1 MQFDF
6 VKQCLHLLRDGG
18 VHICL
23 DTSGWGG
30 HAAELAPLVDLF
42 LWDIKHT
49 DAEKHRALTGVELA
63 PIRQS
68 LRKTDERGVK
78 IRIRCPIIPEVNA
91 TEEHLRA
98 VGKIAQPLKHL
109 EGIDLVPY
117 HPLGLSKSAALGR
130 RCAGI
135 PAFDGGRKSLPP
147 ERFTGRCPSA
157 RSVVIKKQRALPAE
171 AQICREGL
179 LRYKGQRKVVIFSSS
194 TRPESTR
201 MRRTERSETRRG
213 TLGRVTET
221 FSPESPHS
229 PSSVSSCSMHR

>member
-1 MQFDF
+1 MRREKCAACGNCARECPTGALELRGETCTPEELLDLVCRDRPFYEQSGGGVTFSGGEPLMQFDF

-30 HAAELAPLVDLF
+30 HAAEFAPLVDLF

-63 PIRQS
+63 PILQS
-68 LRKTDERGVK
+68 LRKTDERGAK

-117 HPLGLSKSAALGR
+117 HPLGMSKSAALGVDAPEYR
-130 RCAGI
+130 LLTVEEK
-135 PAFDGGRKSLPP
+135 AFLL
-147 ERFTGRCPSA
+147 
-157 RSVVIKKQRALPAE
+157 SVLQ
-171 AQICREGL
+171 G
-179 LRYKGQRKVVIFSSS
+179 
-194 TRPESTR
+194 
-201 MRRTERSETRRG
+201 
-213 TLGRVTET
+213 
-221 FSPESPHS
+221 
-229 PSSVSSCSMHR
+229 SVQVPVQWL

>member
-1 MQFDF
+1 MCTVQ
-6 VKQCLHLLRDGG
+6 QCLHLLRDGG

-63 PIRQS
+63 PILQS
-68 LRKTDERGVK
+68 LRKTDERGAK

-117 HPLGLSKSAALGR
+117 HPLGMSKSAALGVDAPEYR
-130 RCAGI
+130 LLTAEEK
-135 PAFDGGRKSLPP
+135 AFLLSILQGGVQVPVQWL
-147 ERFTGRCPSA
+147 
-157 RSVVIKKQRALPAE
+157 
-171 AQICREGL
+171 
-179 LRYKGQRKVVIFSSS
+179 
-194 TRPESTR
+194 
-201 MRRTERSETRRG
+201 
-213 TLGRVTET
+213 
-221 FSPESPHS
+221 
-229 PSSVSSCSMHR
+229 

>member
-30 HAAELAPLVDLF
+30 HAAKLAPLVDLF

-63 PIRQS
+63 PVLQS
-68 LRKTDERGVK
+68 LRKTDERGAK

-117 HPLGLSKSAALGR
+117 HPLGMSKSAALGVDAPEYR
-130 RCAGI
+130 LLTAEEK
-135 PAFDGGRKSLPP
+135 AFLL
-147 ERFTGRCPSA
+147 
-157 RSVVIKKQRALPAE
+157 SVLQ
-171 AQICREGL
+171 G
-179 LRYKGQRKVVIFSSS
+179 
-194 TRPESTR
+194 
-201 MRRTERSETRRG
+201 
-213 TLGRVTET
+213 
-221 FSPESPHS
+221 
-229 PSSVSSCSMHR
+229 SVQVPVQWL